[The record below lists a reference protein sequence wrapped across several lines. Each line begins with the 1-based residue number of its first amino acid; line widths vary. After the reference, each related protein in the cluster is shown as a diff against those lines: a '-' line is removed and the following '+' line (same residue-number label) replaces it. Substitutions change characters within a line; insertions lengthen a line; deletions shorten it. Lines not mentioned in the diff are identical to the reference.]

1 MISAFR
7 LLNGEVAVI
16 RRPKD
21 GEEGIIRT
29 RARLLSQW
37 RSGWQQRRVRYKHGG
52 GAVNPSCLC
61 RIKPRMLEGL

>member
-29 RARLLSQW
+29 MAPRAVFLVQKRGTNASMVYRCMHLRRLHRAGKRASEL
-37 RSGWQQRRVRYKHGG
+37 R
-52 GAVNPSCLC
+52 
-61 RIKPRMLEGL
+61 